1 MRKCFSRSALLAA
14 SAISTLPTMALAQT
28 VDPEVAQAVAEDPA
42 DDNIIIVTATK
53 RPEALQDVPQT
64 VNVVTGETISELNIR
79 NTQELERVVGGLSL
93 TMTSPSEQSIS
104 LRGIKMPASGGFL
117 STATVE
123 TYLNEVPIG
132 VIDSFATTL
141 DLGQVEVLK
150 GPQGST
156 RGRPAPSGA
165 ITFVT
170 AKGDF
175 DEYDGYVAGTLSDHD
190 GQRIEG
196 AVGGPIA
203 DGIAFRAAGVYDHSG
218 LAEVQNIN
226 TGASNYRE
234 TYVLRNTLSFD
245 FGGRFTADIMGQY
258 THEDGDFYRQVE
270 GTAPCSVED
279 GGIFPVSSVACGET
293 FTLFDKVA
301 LNSRPNPNRY
311 RGTLFTANANYE
323 ISDDISLA
331 YVGGYNDTEYFTELS
346 FDFAGIGDA
355 QVPSYLNVLTNRR
368 VITNELRLQSNGNGP
383 YNFIVGGF
391 YGNTK
396 QDGLF
401 NFIPFLTD
409 APNASTT
416 DEYGVFASQTLEF
429 TDSDTIRGGLRYSST
444 SITNDLA
451 PDAPARSYDAIT
463 WDVSY
468 QHEFSPDVMTY
479 ISYGNSFRPG
489 SGGAGSFNGAAAQA
503 GIPLSFANFEEEK
516 SRSLEIGLKS
526 QWFNRM
532 LTLNVALFD
541 QKYDGYIGSQFNVA
555 CTGVPNP
562 DGLAFATVEGTPDGT
577 GCFGTMLS
585 NGDAVSRGFEIE
597 VGLNP
602 FDGLNLNSIYTYTDA
617 KYDDALV
624 PCNDYNGDGI
634 IDTDG
639 DPRVQQGAYVST
651 CRTSEPLGSLPKVS
665 FTNRASYD
673 FEVGNI
679 PAYIRLNSFTRSSSF
694 FPQTGTT
701 FPGYTTVDGSIGAFT
716 PGENI
721 ELSLWV
727 KNMFDTVRQD
737 TDGGPW
743 QIGGVNSGLRIGTVT
758 MGRELGVTARWNF

>member
-1 MRKCFSRSALLAA
+1 MRKSFTRSALLAA
-14 SAISTLPTMALAQT
+14 SAISTFPTMAYAQV
-28 VDPEVAQAVAEDPA
+28 VDASAAQDPA
-42 DDNIIIVTATK
+42 DDNVIIVTATK

-64 VNVVTGETISELNIR
+64 VNVVTGETIAELNIR
-79 NTQELERVVGGLSL
+79 NTQELERIVGGLSL
-93 TMTSPSEQSIS
+93 TVTSPSEQSIS

-123 TYLNEVPIG
+123 TYLNEVPIN

-170 AKGDF
+170 AKGNF
-175 DEYDGYVAGTLSDHD
+175 DEYEGFVSGTLTNRD
-190 GQRIEG
+190 GQRLEAAI
-196 AVGGPIA
+196 GGPIA
-203 DGIAFRAAGVYDHSG
+203 NGIAFRAAGVYDHSG
-218 LAEVQNIN
+218 LTEVENIN

-245 FGGRFTADIMGQY
+245 FGGRFRADIMGQY

-270 GTAPCSVED
+270 GTAPCSVAD
-279 GGIFPVSSVACGET
+279 GGTYPVSSVACGQT

-301 LNSRPNPNRY
+301 LNSGSNPNRY
-311 RGTLFTANANYE
+311 RGTLFTANASYDLTDNL
-323 ISDDISLA
+323 SVV
-331 YVGGYNDTEYFTELS
+331 YVGGYNDTEYFTEIN
-346 FDFAGIGDA
+346 FDFAGIGAA
-355 QVPSYLNVLTNRR
+355 QIPSFLNTTTNRK
-368 VITNELRLQSNGNGP
+368 VITNELRLQSNGDGP

-396 QDGLF
+396 QDGIF
-401 NFIPFLTD
+401 NFVPFVTD
-409 APNASTT
+409 IPNASTT
-416 DEYGVFASQTLEF
+416 DEYGLFLSQTLEF
-429 TDSDTIRGGLRYSST
+429 TDNDTIRGGLRYSNT
-444 SITNDLA
+444 KVGNDLTGA
-451 PDAPARSYDAIT
+451 SRKYDAIT

-468 QHEFSPDVMTY
+468 QHEFSADVMSY
-479 ISYGNSFRPG
+479 VSYGTSFRPG
-489 SGGAGSFNGAAAQA
+489 SGGAGTFNGAAAQA
-503 GIPLSFANFEEEK
+503 NIPLEFANFEEEK

-532 LTLNVALFD
+532 LTVNIALFD

-562 DGLAFATVEGTPDGT
+562 NGLAFATVEGTETGT

-585 NGDAVSRGFEIE
+585 NGDAVSRGVEVE
-597 VGLNP
+597 LGLNPMVGLN
-602 FDGLNLNSIYTYTDA
+602 FNSIFTYTDA
-617 KYDDALV
+617 KYDNALV
-624 PCNDYNGDGI
+624 PCNDYNGDGT
-634 IDTDG
+634 IDTNG
-639 DPRVQQGAYVST
+639 TAFVQPGAFVST
-651 CRTSEPLGSLPKVS
+651 CQTSEPLGSLPKVS

-673 FEVGNI
+673 FDVGAF
-679 PAYIRLNSFTRSSSF
+679 PAYVRFNTFTRSSSF

-701 FPGYTTVDGSIGAFT
+701 FPGYTTVDGSIGAFS
-716 PGENI
+716 PDESL

-727 KNMFDTVRQD
+727 KNLFDTVRQD

-743 QIGGVNSGLRIGTVT
+743 AIFGRDSGLRVGTVT
-758 MGRELGVTARWNF
+758 PARELGVTARFNF